1 MLHNPSPVVDSSA
14 EAAGPAPIVPLPRA
28 VTAFVGR
35 TLKGPLDTPTAIGS
49 FAEYQQLFGGLW
61 QPAPLS
67 YAVEQFFESGG
78 QQALI
83 VRVANGARPA
93 SLRLPAGTETMLL
106 HALAPGSR
114 EYLRASVDYDGI
126 PTGAEDQ
133 FNLVL
138 QRLRAPDSEWIEEQ
152 EILRRLSVLP
162 GSERAVDRVLSASRL
177 MRVAAPLP
185 AQRPDPTRPE
195 QAGGVIGYV
204 AAGADGGDGADL
216 SDYDL
221 IGDAVARSGLFALRA
236 GPRFELLCLPPPGR
250 DADVGL
256 AAWLVAA
263 RLCRD
268 RQAMLIVDP
277 PGSWDSPEAAL
288 AGAAHWPFHSGNAL
302 LFLPRINAADR
313 LRGRSER
320 FAPCGVVAGFLSR
333 CDAARD
339 AAAGDAAA
347 GDAAAGDQ
355 AARRETA
362 GTQLNTVARMS
373 LLRGSLRPQ
382 FPLDEAQRQQLLQHG
397 VNGFGDL
404 RQGLAAMRGARTLMP
419 ESAAPGATGDLPAR
433 RLSLWLQACILE
445 GTRWTRLTS
454 GGAVQ
459 WQQVRT
465 QTEAFLATVAASGAF
480 GADRDEQRYFVI
492 CDERLNTAESAA
504 QGSCRL
510 LFGFAVSDAAE
521 YQSWLVTHERSGSSV
536 RAVSS
541 NRLAIA
547 GARVAAEI
555 ETAILRQLVS
565 AA

>member
-1 MLHNPSPVVDSSA
+1 MVEIAA
-14 EAAGPAPIVPLPRA
+14 EAEGAALVPIVPQPTA
-28 VTAFVGR
+28 VTAFIGR
-35 TLKGPLDTPTAIGS
+35 TLKGPLDTPTPVGS
-49 FAEYQQLFGGLW
+49 FAEYQRQFGGLW

-67 YAVEQFFESGG
+67 YAVEQYFDNGG

-93 SLRLPAGTETMLL
+93 SLRLPAGPGALQL
-106 HALAPGSR
+106 RALAPGTR

-126 PTGAEDQ
+126 PAGAEDE

-138 QRLRAPDSEWIEEQ
+138 QRLRVPDSEWIEEQ

-177 MRVAAPLP
+177 MRIAAPLP
-185 AQRPDPTRPE
+185 AQRPDRTRHGR
-195 QAGGVIGYV
+195 AGGVIGYV
-204 AAGADGGDGADL
+204 AAGCDGGDGAEL

-221 IGDAVARSGLFALRA
+221 IGDAAARSGLFALRA

-277 PGSWDSPEAAL
+277 PGSWDNPEAAL
-288 AGAAHWPFHSGNAL
+288 AGAARWPFHSDCAL
-302 LFLPRINAADR
+302 LFLPRINAIDR
-313 LRGRSER
+313 LRGRNEM
-320 FAPCGVVAGFLSR
+320 FAPCGAIAGYLSR
-333 CDAARD
+333 CDAERGEAAGRD
-339 AAAGDAAA
+339 AEHGDPEHS
-347 GDAAAGDQ
+347 DA
-355 AARRETA
+355 TA
-362 GTQLNTVARMS
+362 QPGTVAS
-373 LLRGSLRPQ
+373 GAVLRAPLRPQ
-382 FPLDEAQRQQLLQHG
+382 FVLDAAQRQQLRQHG
-397 VNGFGDL
+397 VNAFGDL
-404 RQGLAAMRGARTLMP
+404 RVGPAAMHGARTLMP
-419 ESAAPGATGDLPAR
+419 ESAAAGAAGDLLTR

-445 GTRWTRLTS
+445 STRWTRLAG
-454 GGAVQ
+454 GGAPQ
-459 WQQVRT
+459 WQRVRA
-465 QTEAFLATVAASGAF
+465 QTEAFLAAVAASGAF
-480 GADRDEQRYFVI
+480 GAEQDEQRYFVI
-492 CDERLNTAESAA
+492 CDERLNTAESVA

-510 LFGFAVSDAAE
+510 LFGFAARDAAE
-521 YQSWLVTHERSGSSV
+521 CQSWLVTHGRSGSTV
-536 RAVSS
+536 RAVTS